1 MMKEE
6 MNYVA
11 AARAMK
17 KEISAKKAELAR
29 ITWAEAKRRLMRR
42 IPQKMSGTGSIYD
55 VASDMYSREIIFAPG
70 CKYAVILSSYYGGKG
85 YSTHKSPA
93 AVIAASRKVR
103 DYSHIIVDVEG
114 NRLEPDWEG
123 NLVELP
129 YYGQV
134 FE

>member
-1 MMKEE
+1 MK
-6 MNYVA
+6 N
-11 AARAMK
+11 K
-17 KEISAKKAELAR
+17 
-29 ITWAEAKRRLMRR
+29 MRR
-42 IPQKMSGTGSIYD
+42 IPQRMSGTGSIYD

-129 YYGQV
+129 QYGQV